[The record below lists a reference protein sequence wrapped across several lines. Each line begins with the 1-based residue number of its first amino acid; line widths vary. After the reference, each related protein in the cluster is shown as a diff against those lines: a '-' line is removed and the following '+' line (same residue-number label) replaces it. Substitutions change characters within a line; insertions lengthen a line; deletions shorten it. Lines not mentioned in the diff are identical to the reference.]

1 MTMRISTW
9 GQVSSALMVSV
20 LAACGGGGGGGYG
33 STTFAPSINFSA
45 PTATTTIN
53 FGQSMTVTWTSAYA
67 TSCTASTSAAAAGAF
82 TGTQPTSGSV
92 TVVPT
97 AAGSYTYTLNCT
109 GTGGSKSTSTTAT
122 VTPNLL
128 AALAPTAAILSV
140 GSTVDPLNNDAN
152 PYGLTIAPAT
162 VGPIAKGDLVVC
174 NFSNGPTA
182 TPPNAEGAGTTIIGL
197 HPGTTPAAPYRIAQS
212 ASLQGCNALTMLADD
227 SISAAAWTS
236 NLNPLVS
243 ATGTVGAP
251 FAADTFTQPWGEAFV
266 AAAGTQP
273 AALYVSNAPGGA
285 IAAGGT
291 VDRIS
296 LDTNNAQTSF
306 TEILTGLCS
315 GGAPGSI
322 FGPAGLTYDVSSD
335 TLYVV
340 DSSSASVIAIAGVS
354 SVPKDGIV
362 AAGQCS
368 ATTPTPVPT
377 FTGPSAGSVRV
388 IAHGAPFVT
397 PISAALLKN
406 GDLVVGNGDIG
417 VATASATT
425 NLLIEVSPVLPNGF
439 VGQPVQVD
447 KGAPGALFG
456 LAATVSAQGNQIIY
470 FNDDSASPN
479 AVMQL
484 GPIVSTTPS
493 GPSPY

>member
-1 MTMRISTW
+1 MTTRISTW
-9 GQVSSALMVSV
+9 GLVSSALLAGM

-33 STTFAPSINFSA
+33 STPLAPTINFSA
-45 PTATTTIN
+45 PTAATTIN
-53 FGQSMTVTWTSAYA
+53 FGQSMTVTWSSAYT
-67 TSCTASTSAAAAGAF
+67 TSCTASASSTAAGAF

-97 AAGSYTYTLNCT
+97 APGSYTYTLNCT
-109 GTGGSKSTSTTAT
+109 GTGGSKSTSATAT

-128 AALAPTAAILSV
+128 AALAPTGTIVTV
-140 GSTVDPLNNDAN
+140 GSAVDPTNGDFN
-152 PYGLTIAPAT
+152 PYGLTVAPAT
-162 VGPIAKGDLVVC
+162 VGQIAKGDLVVC
-174 NFSNGPTA
+174 NFNDSAGNQG
-182 TPPNAEGAGTTIIGL
+182 NGTTIIGL
-197 HPGTTPAAPYRIAQS
+197 HPGTTAAMPYRIAQS
-212 ASLQGCNALTMLADD
+212 AALLGCNALTMLPDD
-227 SISAAAWTS
+227 SISAAAWSS

-251 FAADTFTQPWGEAFV
+251 FTADTFADPWGEAFV
-266 AAAGTQP
+266 AAKGSQP
-273 AALYVSNAPGGA
+273 AALYVSNAPDNNGVVA
-285 IAAGGT
+285 VGGT
-291 VDRIS
+291 IDRIS
-296 LDTNNAQTSF
+296 LDVSNAQTAF

-315 GGAPGSI
+315 GGVPGAI

-340 DSSSASVIAIAGVS
+340 DTSSASVIAIAGVS

-377 FTGPSAGSVRV
+377 FTGPSAASARV

-425 NLLIEVSPVLPNGF
+425 NLLIEVSPVLPGGF

-447 KGAPGALFG
+447 KGGPGALFG

-470 FNDDSASPN
+470 FNDDSATPN

-484 GPIVSTTPS
+484 GPIVSTTPNVP
-493 GPSPY
+493 GPY